1 MALNLNEPRTLIGL
15 GAITALCGLL
25 VAISL
30 GRPQV
35 VPDEPT
41 TEEPKGDAETET
53 GPTSEEPAA

>member
-1 MALNLNEPRTLIGL
+1 MAMNFHEPRTLIGL

-35 VPDEPT
+35 VPDAPT
-41 TEEPKGDAETET
+41 TEEPKGDAETEA
-53 GPTSEEPAA
+53 GPTEEPAP